1 MRIQRWKAMLL
12 SFLLLTVAGWA
23 QEIDLLDKAPEARW
37 TNLARQSLNFGQ
49 DHGEQGSVK
58 YERGM
63 ALEDGQSYE
72 RVLFIHPPWKKD
84 GAIYGAF
91 DAVTLPEKDPKLVF
105 AMGFNQGAQ
114 GTDGVTIE
122 VRFLHAGPRAGAETR
137 RAQATTQLGSASQ
150 TIHSLQARYSR
161 QLKQGE
167 VSLSQFAGQTG
178 TFVLIVNAGDT
189 ADKDWVAFTELKV
202 VSGTPEAAGASA
214 DSSKQV
220 VKNLKGHSGRL
231 YGVRFSP
238 DGKFVVTAS
247 ADQTARI
254 WEVPSGQL
262 KATLRGHSAHVFGVD
277 FSPNSSR
284 VVTASGDGTA
294 KVWQAGNGSM
304 LLELKGHTKGVLA
317 AAFSPDGNRIA
328 TASDDGTVKIWGA
341 GGGNELRSLT
351 IGTVGVYALAFHPNG
366 HLLAVGSGNGG
377 LAIWNTENGNQVRSF
392 TGHKRAVSSVDFT
405 QGGNRLVSA
414 SVDNSARIWN
424 ANSGNQ
430 IHNLGGQAY
439 HSVAVS
445 PNNRYLVA
453 GNDGQATIWS
463 IEDGKR
469 IMMVRHVSATPVRGV
484 DFHMN
489 GRYIVLAGEDGDA
502 RIWEIN
508 LE

>member
-1 MRIQRWKAMLL
+1 MRIQKGQVLFL
-12 SFLLLTVAGWA
+12 SLLLLTTAVWA

-49 DHGEQGSVK
+49 DYGEQGSVK
-58 YERGM
+58 YEMGM

-84 GAIYGAF
+84 GAMYGAF
-91 DAVTLPEKDPKLVF
+91 DTITIPEKDPKLVF
-105 AMGFNQGAQ
+105 TMGFNQGAQ
-114 GTDGVTIE
+114 GTDGVSIG
-122 VRFLHAGPRAGAETR
+122 VRFLHAGPRAGAEDR

-150 TIHSLQARYSR
+150 TIHSLEARYNR
-161 QLKQGE
+161 LLKKGE
-167 VSLSQFAGQTG
+167 VNLSQYAGQTG
-178 TFVLIVNAGDT
+178 TFVLIVNAGNS
-189 ADKDWVAFTELKV
+189 ADKDWVAFTEIKV
-202 VSGTPEAAGASA
+202 VSGDAGGAKASE
-214 DSSKQV
+214 DSAKQV

-231 YGVRFSP
+231 YGVCFSP
-238 DGKFVVTAS
+238 DGKFVATAS

-254 WEVPSGQL
+254 WDVPSGQL
-262 KATLRGHSAHVFGVD
+262 KATLRGHTAHVFGVD
-277 FSPNSSR
+277 FSPNSQR

-294 KVWQAGNGSM
+294 KVWQVGNGSM
-304 LLELKGHTKGVLA
+304 LRELRGHTKGVLA
-317 AAFSPDGNRIA
+317 AVFSPDGNRIA

-341 GGGNELRSLT
+341 GGGNELTTLT
-351 IGTVGVYALAFHPNG
+351 IGTGGVYALAFHPNG
-366 HLLAVGSGNGG
+366 RLLAVGSTNGG

-392 TGHKRAVSSVDFT
+392 TGHNRAVSSVDFT
-405 QGGNRLVSA
+405 QGGNRLISA

-430 IHNLGGQAY
+430 IHSLGGQAY
-439 HSVAVS
+439 YSVAAS

-484 DFHMN
+484 DFHPN

-502 RIWEIN
+502 RIWEIT